1 MKKKTTTLLPDLAG
15 RNHLSFVELKKLSEA
30 NPLIA
35 AIVKHRIERVTQVV
49 FRFSRRGLLVTPR
62 NKETS

>member
-1 MKKKTTTLLPDLAG
+1 MKKKTLLPDLAG
-15 RNHLSFVELKKLSEA
+15 RNHLSFVELKKISEA
-30 NPLIA
+30 NPLVA
-35 AIVKHRIERVTQVV
+35 AIVNHRIERVARVV